1 MDGRTLDDR
10 LAALDAA
17 VAADPD
23 QAELRYCRA
32 SLLASLGRAAD
43 ARVDYLAAIA
53 LDPTHFGALN
63 DLGTLLYQTD
73 FRSAA
78 RLAYAEAVKHHPD
91 NPIGRINLG
100 NALLA
105 NGEIEKAQ
113 GEYEAALRLAPDHA
127 DAHQGLANLLQ
138 QQGRWEEAEPHR
150 QMSYRARTITI
161 APYRGAGDP
170 CRVLVLMSGVGG
182 NVPTRFV
189 LDDRLFAT
197 STLVVESF
205 SADRALPPHDVVFNA
220 IGDADLCG
228 VALEAAKAVL
238 TRTKAPVINAPE
250 RVGPTGRADN
260 AQALSDLPHTIA
272 PKVVRTNRAG
282 VHAAAS
288 ALGYPLL
295 ARSPGFHTGLY
306 FQKVEDDK
314 QLAAACDALPT
325 EQLLLIEFLDARD
338 RQGRARKYRVM
349 IIGGQLYP
357 LHLAI
362 SDDWKVHY
370 FTADMAENPDHRAE
384 EEAFLND
391 MAGVLGPKA
400 MTALGHVSAS
410 LGLDYAGIDFGLS
423 LDGSLLLFEANA
435 TMVINPPG
443 PEPIWDYRRPHI
455 DRVLAAAQNLI
466 LERSRVT
473 KSPGMG
479 AT

>member
-1 MDGRTLDDR
+1 MDGSTSDDQ
-10 LAALDAA
+10 LAALDVA
-17 VAADPD
+17 VAADPN
-23 QAELRYCRA
+23 QAELRYLRA
-32 SLLASLGRAAD
+32 SLLAGLGRTD
-43 ARVDYLAAIA
+43 EARADYLAAIA
-53 LDPTHFGALN
+53 IQPTHFGALN

-105 NGEIEKAQ
+105 NGEIEEAQ
-113 GEYEAALRLAPDHA
+113 AAYAAALRLAPDHP
-127 DAHQGLANLLQ
+127 DAHQGMANLLQ

-150 QMSYRARTITI
+150 QQSYRARTITVT
-161 APYRGAGDP
+161 PYRGDGDP

-189 LDDRLFAT
+189 LDDKLFAT
-197 STLVVESF
+197 STLVVEAF
-205 SADRALPPHDVVFNA
+205 SAGRTLPPHDVVFNA
-220 IGDADLCG
+220 IGDADICG
-228 VALEAAKAVL
+228 GALEAAEAIL
-238 TRTKAPVINAPE
+238 ARTEAPVINPPGRIA
-250 RVGPTGRADN
+250 RTGRATN
-260 AQALSDLPHTIA
+260 AQALSGLPHTRA
-272 PKVVRTNRAG
+272 PRVVSTDRAG

-288 ALGYPLL
+288 TLGYPFL
-295 ARSPGFHTGLY
+295 ARSPGFHTGQY
-306 FQKVEDDK
+306 FQKVEGAD

-338 RQGRARKYRVM
+338 RRGQTRKYRVM
-349 IIGGQLYP
+349 MIGGELFP
-357 LHLAI
+357 LHLAV

-384 EEAFLND
+384 EEAFLKG
-391 MAGVLGPKA
+391 MADVLGPKA
-400 MTALGHVSAS
+400 MTALGHISAA
-410 LGLDYAGIDFGLS
+410 LGLDYAGIDFGLG

-455 DRVLAAAQNLI
+455 DRVLAAAQTLI
-466 LERSRVT
+466 LDRSRL
-473 KSPGMG
+473 SP
-479 AT
+479 A